1 MKRKLMAFTLVFAML
16 ASLSPAVAADEM
28 SAQPTV
34 EEILSEY
41 HQKAFEAQTR
51 GETDAASTWSHRGG
65 SAKTLEQETVDTLTD
80 AGYEAYNVTADNYES
95 LQTELKTDFA
105 GMGLDPDGSY
115 IVVVSGEETNK
126 PAAGNSSRSSD
137 TLLPPHT
144 DNDLGSGGSS
154 HFEYTYDGTTYRMRY
169 LTVTSTTGSN
179 MSVSSTY
186 DLLSSVWYEDAAMDI
201 FSTTLVSAI
210 DTMITIGKETIPLGT
225 IASLLYDWATDDNY
239 TELEPGT
246 LTIHATTA
254 WTAKTIQVWNS
265 IDEKWKTAQSS
276 AYAISRAKCVGY
288 VYNPNINDS
297 TWYDGIECSSTRYSP
312 KYYETTQRLSDAV
325 YGYNYGVIYY
335 DRTEDIEF
343 YLGNE
348 TGEIIYNADSG
359 PLFVHTEWWGVPEY
373 S

>member
-1 MKRKLMAFTLVFAML
+1 MKRKLVAFVLVFALL

-28 SAQPTV
+28 SAPPTV
-34 EEILSEY
+34 EEILNEY
-41 HQKAFEAQTR
+41 HQKAFEAKMQGDT
-51 GETDAASTWSHRGG
+51 GNASAWSLRGG
-65 SAKTLEQETVDTLTD
+65 QPLEEETVDALTE

-95 LQTELKTDFA
+95 LQTELKTDFSD
-105 GMGLDPDGSY
+105 MGLDPNGSY
-115 IVVVSGEETNK
+115 IIVISGEDPTE
-126 PAAGNSSRSSD
+126 PASTGGASTYN
-137 TLLPPHT
+137 LNPLPGEDQAP
-144 DNDLGSGGSS
+144 DGGPSG
-154 HFEYTYDGTTYRMRY
+154 FNYTYNGQTYWMRY
-169 LTVTSTTGSN
+169 VTVTSTTGSN
-179 MSVSSTY
+179 MSVDSTY
-186 DLLSSVWYEDAAMDI
+186 NLLSSVWYEDALMDI
-201 FSTTLVSAI
+201 FSTTLVSAV
-210 DTMITIGKETIPLGT
+210 DKMAAIGTETIPLGT
-225 IASLLYDWATDDNY
+225 IASLLFNWATDDNY

-254 WTAKTIQVWNS
+254 WTAKSIQVWNS
-265 IDEKWKTAQSS
+265 IKENWKTAQSS

-297 TWYDGIECSSTRYSP
+297 TWYDGIEHSATRYSP
-312 KYYETTQRLSDAV
+312 KYYETAQRLSDAV
-325 YGYNYGVIYY
+325 CGYNDGFIYY